1 MTRGGRGSGRSSGL
15 NEIIRASN
23 EELDLDTTDF
33 RHDRQPLV
41 DYPEINQPYKAL
53 APMVLTDLTYS
64 LTYSLTQLLTH
75 SITHLLTHSL
85 THSRTYSLGNCRR

>member
-41 DYPEINQPYKAL
+41 DYPEISQPYKAL
-53 APMVLTDLTYS
+53 APMVLVYFA
-64 LTYSLTQLLTH
+64 
-75 SITHLLTHSL
+75 HLLTYLFIHSF
-85 THSRTYSLGNCRR
+85 TR